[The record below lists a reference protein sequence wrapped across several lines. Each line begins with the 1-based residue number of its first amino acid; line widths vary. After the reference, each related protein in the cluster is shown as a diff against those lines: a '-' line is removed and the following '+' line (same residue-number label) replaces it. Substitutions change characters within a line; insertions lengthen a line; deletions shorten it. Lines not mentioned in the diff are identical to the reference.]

1 MNKKKFKRELSNLCE
16 SRAVTPYY
24 IEQFFRAKKSFFNDE
39 KVEVLIK
46 DNYEQMLKG
55 TPKGNM
61 NISINALYAHPEM
74 REFMERDESIKLVL
88 DTAAYYDFRDIVF
101 DSDISARAQKFIN
114 DNFDY
119 FASNAELK
127 KMVSIFEY
135 VDLTEE
141 NKDKMHEYFKGHK
154 EGFLK
159 EILTMTLSIRGNLNE
174 KESDALLKI
183 VTSIVDKSMEH
194 EHAKVMDIKKLLAG
208 SYSSVIR
215 VGDTI
220 IKVGTPRK
228 TFDMPNDERI
238 LQPHLRRDLQ
248 KELGIAAVIEVADRV
263 DTDFKITEEE
273 MYEVYR
279 DHFKWD
285 IGFTVRDWR
294 QVVRIANIN
303 TSNLETAGDAS
314 DTSANIIKYMTVALN
329 KIIKPNSVKLA
340 FYMTRKCRAMLLTKI
355 MSKSNTF
362 LTIGDYQGRQN
373 ILQFM
378 GIPVRICDSLLE
390 TESQVL

>member
-1 MNKKKFKRELSNLCE
+1 MNKKRFKRELSNLCKN
-16 SRAVTPYY
+16 RAVTSYY
-24 IEQFFRAKKSFFNDE
+24 IEQFFRTKKSFFNDE

-61 NISINALYAHPEM
+61 NLSINALYAHPEM
-74 REFMERDESIKLVL
+74 REFMERDDSIKLVL

-183 VTSIVDKSMEH
+183 VTSIVDKAMEH
-194 EHAKVMDIKKLLAG
+194 EHAKVMDIKKLLVG

-220 IKVGTPRK
+220 VKVGTPRK

-279 DHFKWD
+279 DMRERGVVCGDFKYGNIGKLLRDNPPRNNERHGLHGNVTKTLKAGEYVVIDTDFFYKENDPKTELSSDLSIQFEKRYRREKGLD
-285 IGFTVRDWR
+285 IE
-294 QVVRIANIN
+294 A
-303 TSNLETAGDAS
+303 
-314 DTSANIIKYMTVALN
+314 K
-329 KIIKPNSVKLA
+329 K
-340 FYMTRKCRAMLLTKI
+340 
-355 MSKSNTF
+355 
-362 LTIGDYQGRQN
+362 
-373 ILQFM
+373 
-378 GIPVRICDSLLE
+378 E
-390 TESQVL
+390 TEVKKEMQVSPVKKGR

>member
-1 MNKKKFKRELSNLCE
+1 MNKKRFKRELSNLCKN
-16 SRAVTPYY
+16 RAVTSYY

-159 EILTMTLSIRGNLNE
+159 EILTMTLSIRGNLKE
-174 KESDALLKI
+174 KEADALLKI

-279 DHFKWD
+279 DMRERGVVCGDFKYGNIGKLLRDNPPRNNERHGLHGNVTKTLKAGEYVVIDTDFFYKENDPKTELSSDLSIQFEKRYRREKGLD
-285 IGFTVRDWR
+285 IE
-294 QVVRIANIN
+294 A
-303 TSNLETAGDAS
+303 
-314 DTSANIIKYMTVALN
+314 K
-329 KIIKPNSVKLA
+329 K
-340 FYMTRKCRAMLLTKI
+340 
-355 MSKSNTF
+355 
-362 LTIGDYQGRQN
+362 
-373 ILQFM
+373 
-378 GIPVRICDSLLE
+378 E
-390 TESQVL
+390 TEVKKEMQVSPVKKGR

>member
-1 MNKKKFKRELSNLCE
+1 MNKKRFKRELSNLCKN
-16 SRAVTPYY
+16 RAVTSYY
-24 IEQFFRAKKSFFNDE
+24 IEQFFKTKKSFFNDE

-159 EILTMTLSIRGNLNE
+159 EILTMTLSIRGNLKE
-174 KESDALLKI
+174 KEADALLKI

-279 DHFKWD
+279 DMRERGVVCGDFKYGNIGKLLRDNPPRNNERHGLHGNVTKTLKAGEYVVIDTDFFYKENDPKTELSSDLSIQFEKRYRREKGLD
-285 IGFTVRDWR
+285 IE
-294 QVVRIANIN
+294 A
-303 TSNLETAGDAS
+303 
-314 DTSANIIKYMTVALN
+314 K
-329 KIIKPNSVKLA
+329 K
-340 FYMTRKCRAMLLTKI
+340 
-355 MSKSNTF
+355 
-362 LTIGDYQGRQN
+362 
-373 ILQFM
+373 
-378 GIPVRICDSLLE
+378 E
-390 TESQVL
+390 TEVKKEMQVSPVKKGR

>member
-1 MNKKKFKRELSNLCE
+1 MNKKRFKRELSNLCKN
-16 SRAVTPYY
+16 RAVTPYY
-24 IEQFFRAKKSFFNDE
+24 IEQFFRTKKSFFNDE

-159 EILTMTLSIRGNLNE
+159 EILTTTLSIRGNLE
-174 KESDALLKI
+174 ERESDALLKI
-183 VTSIVDKSMEH
+183 VTGVVDKAMEH
-194 EHAKVMDIKKLLAG
+194 EKCKIMDVKTLLSG

-220 IKVGTPRK
+220 VKVGTPRK

-279 DHFKWD
+279 DMRERGVVCGDFKYGNIGKLLRDNPPRNNERHGLHGNVTKTLKAGEYVVIDTDFFYKENDPKTELSSDLSIQFEKRYRREKGLD
-285 IGFTVRDWR
+285 IE
-294 QVVRIANIN
+294 A
-303 TSNLETAGDAS
+303 
-314 DTSANIIKYMTVALN
+314 K
-329 KIIKPNSVKLA
+329 K
-340 FYMTRKCRAMLLTKI
+340 
-355 MSKSNTF
+355 
-362 LTIGDYQGRQN
+362 
-373 ILQFM
+373 
-378 GIPVRICDSLLE
+378 E
-390 TESQVL
+390 TEVKKEMQVSPVKKGR